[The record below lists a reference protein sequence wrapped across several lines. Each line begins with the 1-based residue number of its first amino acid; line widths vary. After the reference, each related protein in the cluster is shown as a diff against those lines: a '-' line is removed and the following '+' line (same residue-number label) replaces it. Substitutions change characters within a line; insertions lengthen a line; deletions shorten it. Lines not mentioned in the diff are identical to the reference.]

1 MAQVSDGGRV
11 MSNVSHF
18 SHLLP
23 EDDIVCENV
32 WKIYEMIKSEVQSD
46 YAGKFDATAA
56 NKEWAVAARMFMTGR
71 RHVIQ
76 ELMDKA
82 LGSEADN
89 YEAYDGYV
97 AEWLKDQMEEKE

>member
-1 MAQVSDGGRV
+1 MSD
-11 MSNVSHF
+11 VSHF

-32 WKIYEMIKSEVQSD
+32 RKIYEMIRSEVQSD

-89 YEAYDGYV
+89 YKSYDGYV
-97 AEWLKDQMEEKE
+97 AEWLKSQMEGE